1 MKFNSIKKNKYRF
14 NIKRNKRIKRN
25 NCKEKEKIKKVEMK
39 RTFQQT
45 SDGNDRDNDGDAQV
59 KIVHLNEQKR
69 PGGFYGGKGIG
80 VQTIQPQPEI
90 PIVDTNS
97 DPTVKNVT
105 IIQKRGG
112 GSRKECQN
120 CLKPNSTFRICTR
133 EWLCADCKELDEFKL
148 LTRTRVVEMYDL
160 TVAQLIEA
168 YKQGVIQMF
177 TIDNSKG
184 KYPVRLYYK
193 REVEALD
200 KALRPVTAKLRAAAA
215 QNQ

>member
-1 MKFNSIKKNKYRF
+1 
-14 NIKRNKRIKRN
+14 
-25 NCKEKEKIKKVEMK
+25 MK
-39 RTFQQT
+39 RTFLQSDNNDT
-45 SDGNDRDNDGDAQV
+45 SDAQV
-59 KIVHLNEQKR
+59 KIVHLKDQKR
-69 PGGFYGGKGIG
+69 SGGFYQNQNPIG
-80 VQTIQPQPEI
+80 QGSSVAQNQ
-90 PIVDTNS
+90 IVENDDT
-97 DPTVKNVT
+97 DPTIKNVT
-105 IIQKRGG
+105 IVQKRGG

-160 TVAQLIEA
+160 SVAQLIEA

-200 KALRPVTAKLRAAAA
+200 KALRPVMAKLRAQ
-215 QNQ
+215 QNLV

>member
-1 MKFNSIKKNKYRF
+1 MYIFFEKKNQPKS
-14 NIKRNKRIKRN
+14 
-25 NCKEKEKIKKVEMK
+25 CKKIEMK
-39 RTFQQT
+39 RTYLQT
-45 SDGNDRDNDGDAQV
+45 NDDAQV

-69 PGGFYGGKGIG
+69 PGGFYGGQKN
-80 VQTIQPQPEI
+80 QPQPEI
-90 PIVDTNS
+90 ESESEHQDNNIDS
-97 DPTVKNVT
+97 DPTIKNVT

-200 KALRPVTAKLRAAAA
+200 KALRPVMAKLRAA
-215 QNQ
+215 QKQ